1 MSFLMV
7 LLQGS
12 FNQNDYK
19 KQITIDCINL
29 FFSIQGRVPR
39 VFCLYVNDVMQ
50 TETWSFNIEN
60 LLEMLRRTLRGAI
73 KKGVRDRSGNFILE

>member
-1 MSFLMV
+1 MV

-50 TETWSFNIEN
+50 TET
-60 LLEMLRRTLRGAI
+60 
-73 KKGVRDRSGNFILE
+73 